1 MDDKHYFIDCGCMFT
16 EGETEPFYTCE
27 KHFSKRRWLFR
38 KQKPL
43 MATSAVEEPIKNFNL
58 YVLEL
63 YGGKFYVGTTA
74 MNDPHMRIK
83 QHGGTFGARWTV
95 AHKPKKVIE
104 IRELGNMTRPEAEL
118 IEQDVTLEYMS
129 KHGYNNVRGGNLC
142 YTGRYYKMGSRY
154 FTERD
159 FEALVIVLFLMST
172 VAVLL
177 FTRR

>member
-1 MDDKHYFIDCGCMFT
+1 MYT
-16 EGETEPFYTCE
+16 EGEAEPFYMCA
-27 KHFSKRRWLFR
+27 KHFSKRRWWFR
-38 KQKPL
+38 KQKLIPCI
-43 MATSAVEEPIKNFNL
+43 TSTGELTKLFNL

-63 YGGKFYVGTTA
+63 NNGKFYVGTTA
-74 MNDPHMRIK
+74 TKDPHVRIK
-83 QHGGTFGARWTV
+83 QHGGPFGARWTL

-104 IRELGNMTRPEAEL
+104 IRELGSMTRPEAEL